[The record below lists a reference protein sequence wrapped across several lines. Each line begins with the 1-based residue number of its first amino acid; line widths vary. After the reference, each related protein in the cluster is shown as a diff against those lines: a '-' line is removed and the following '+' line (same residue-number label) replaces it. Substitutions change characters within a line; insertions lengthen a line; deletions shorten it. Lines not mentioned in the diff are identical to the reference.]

1 MSTLFL
7 YVQIRFLGSK
17 HFQKKLLGPQIAGYR
32 DFLVHLRPSMED
44 QKWNV
49 GNDDRFWSN
58 IEETTSTN

>member
-1 MSTLFL
+1 MSILFL
-7 YVQIRFLGSK
+7 YVQIRFLGLL

-32 DFLVHLRPSMED
+32 DFPVHLRPIIED

-49 GNDDRFWSN
+49 SNDDQF